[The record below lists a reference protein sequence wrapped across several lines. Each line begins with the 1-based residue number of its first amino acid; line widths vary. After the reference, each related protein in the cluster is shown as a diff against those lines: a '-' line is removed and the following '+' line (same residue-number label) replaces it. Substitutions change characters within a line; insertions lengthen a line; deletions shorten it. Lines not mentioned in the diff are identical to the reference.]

1 MQDARIATG
10 LSAHPK
16 TKKLIRALGQGGAWN
31 LICLI
36 TWAAANRSDGDLSGM
51 TVEDIEL
58 AADWLGDEGAFVSEL
73 VRVRFLDQDG
83 ENYALHDWA
92 DHNPWAAGADARSE
106 KARWAALCKQY
117 GRPEAARLMPE
128 YAKRI
133 GADCLPQSAAVPESA
148 SGVRVA
154 DSGSAS
160 GSQMQ
165 CQKVLVADS
174 RSAPSPSPSP
184 SPSPEELKSSLRSD
198 SSSTEPNDASGG
210 GAAPPDEKAQRL
222 AEVTN
227 EAIAGWNAS
236 ALVKGN
242 GGLLAAVN
250 PAVGRDKRQQQVKRC
265 VSIARDIC
273 RGQGHTRIPAEFWA
287 EYFAAAAKDEFHS
300 GRLGG
305 GRGHE
310 NWTPDFEFMTQPKTM
325 LKLFEREEAA

>member
-10 LSAHPK
+10 LSSHPK

-58 AADWLGDEGAFVSEL
+58 AADWLGEDGAFVREL

-83 ENYALHDWA
+83 DDYALHDWA
-92 DHNPWAAGADARSE
+92 DHNPWAAGAEARSE
-106 KARWAALCKQY
+106 KSKWAALCKQY
-117 GRPEAARLMPE
+117 GRPEAARMMPE

-133 GADCLPQSAAVPESA
+133 GIDCQPVPAAPPESA
-148 SGVRVA
+148 SGMPLAESGSANDCHAECQKVPVA
-154 DSGSAS
+154 DSG
-160 GSQMQ
+160 
-165 CQKVLVADS
+165 
-174 RSAPSPSPSP
+174 SAPSPSPSP
-184 SPSPEELKSSLRSD
+184 SPSPEEPKSSLRSD
-198 SSSTEPNDASGG
+198 SSSAAPDDASGG
-210 GAAPPDEKAQRL
+210 GASPKEVLRL
-222 AEVTN
+222 AAVTD
-227 EAIAGWNAS
+227 EAIAAWNAS

-273 RGQGHTRIPAEFWA
+273 LAKGHSRIPPEFWA
-287 EYFAAAAKDEFHS
+287 EYFAVAARDDFHS
-300 GRLGG
+300 GRQGG

-310 NWTPDFEFMTQPKTM
+310 NWMPDFEFMTQPKTM

>member
-10 LSAHPK
+10 LSSHPK

-36 TWAAANRSDGDLSGM
+36 TWAAANRSDGDLAGM

-92 DHNPWAAGADARSE
+92 EHNPWAAGAEARSE
-106 KARWAALCKQY
+106 KSKWAALCKQY
-117 GRPEAARLMPE
+117 GRPEAARMMPE

-133 GADCLPQSAAVPESA
+133 GIDCQPVPAALPESA
-148 SGVRVA
+148 SGTPLAESGSATDCQAECQKVPVA
-154 DSGSAS
+154 DSG
-160 GSQMQ
+160 
-165 CQKVLVADS
+165 
-174 RSAPSPSPSP
+174 SAPSPSPSP

-198 SSSTEPNDASGG
+198 SSSAEPNDASGG
-210 GAAPPDEKAQRL
+210 GAAPLDEKAQRL

-227 EAIAGWNAS
+227 EAIAAWNAS

-310 NWTPDFEFMTQPKTM
+310 NWTPDFEYMTQPKTM

>member
-10 LSAHPK
+10 LSSHPK

-58 AADWLGDEGAFVSEL
+58 AADWLGDEGAFVGEL

-83 ENYALHDWA
+83 ENYSLHDWA

-106 KARWAALCKQY
+106 KARWAALCKQH
-117 GRPEAARLMPE
+117 GRPEAARLMPD

-133 GADCLPQSAAVPESA
+133 GYECKTVPNAQLDNASGLPLAVPDTA
-148 SGVRVA
+148 SSTQLA
-154 DSGSAS
+154 DSG
-160 GSQMQ
+160 
-165 CQKVLVADS
+165 
-174 RSAPSPSPSP
+174 SAPSPSPSP
-184 SPSPEELKSSLRSD
+184 SPSPEEPKSSLRSD
-198 SSSTEPNDASGG
+198 SSSAAPNDASGE
-210 GAAPPDEKAQRL
+210 GAALLDDKAQRL

-227 EAIAGWNAS
+227 EAMAAWNAS
-236 ALVKGN
+236 ALVKAN

-273 RGQGHTRIPAEFWA
+273 RSQGLKRIPPEFWA
-287 EYFAAAAKDEFHS
+287 EYFAVAAKDDFHS
-300 GRLGG
+300 GRQGG